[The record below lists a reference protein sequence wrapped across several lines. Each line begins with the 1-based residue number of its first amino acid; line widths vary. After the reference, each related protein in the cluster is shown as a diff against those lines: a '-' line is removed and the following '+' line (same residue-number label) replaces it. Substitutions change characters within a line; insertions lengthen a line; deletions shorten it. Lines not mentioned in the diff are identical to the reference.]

1 MRNQMAENL
10 DLLAFVRARLA
21 EEEDIAREAGG
32 DGWRTPAEA
41 PGEVH
46 DRTSGIAF
54 VVRSRGY
61 DRHIAFQDPARS
73 LRRIE
78 TTRVLLDEYEEISA
92 LDTDRPAQD
101 FASGRAVGLGFVVR
115 QMAAEY
121 AGHLDYRVRWLPRFS
136 HWGPP
141 SQE

>member
-1 MRNQMAENL
+1 MADNS

-21 EEEDIAREAGG
+21 EEEQIAQGAGG
-32 DGWRTPAEA
+32 DGWRCPAEA

-61 DRHIAFQDPARS
+61 DRHIALQDPART

-78 TTRVLLDEYEEISA
+78 TSRVLLDEYEEIASR
-92 LDTDRPAQD
+92 DTDRPDQD

-115 QMAAEY
+115 QMAGEH
-121 AGHLDYRVRWLPRFS
+121 AGHPDYRVKWLPRFS
-136 HWGPP
+136 HWGPSGAP
-141 SQE
+141 GA

>member
-1 MRNQMAENL
+1 MADNA

-21 EEEDIAREAGG
+21 EEEHIAQEAGA
-32 DGWRTPAEA
+32 DSWRCPAGV

-46 DRTSGIAF
+46 DRAGGIAF

-61 DRHIAFQDPARS
+61 DRHIAFQDPART

-78 TTRVLLDEYEEISA
+78 TNRVLLDEYEEIAS
-92 LDTDRPAQD
+92 LDTDRPRQD
-101 FASGRAVGLGFVVR
+101 FSSGRAVGLGFVVR
-115 QMAAEY
+115 QMAAEH
-121 AGHLDYRVRWLPRFS
+121 AGHPDYRVKWLPRFS

-141 SQE
+141 PGRPEE

>member
-1 MRNQMAENL
+1 MADNS
-10 DLLAFVRARLA
+10 DLLTFVRARLS
-21 EEEDIAREAGG
+21 EEEHIAREAGG
-32 DGWRTPAEA
+32 EGWRCPAEA

-61 DRHIAFQDPARS
+61 DRHIALQDPART

-78 TTRVLLDEYEEISA
+78 TNRVLLDEYEEIA
-92 LDTDRPAQD
+92 AMDTDRPGQD
-101 FASGRAVGLGFVVR
+101 FVSGRAVGLGFVVR

-121 AGHLDYRVRWLPRFS
+121 AGHPDYRVKWLPRYS

-141 SQE
+141 AAPGA